1 MAQQYEQLKEEIL
14 QFESL
19 RGTWSFTFVPTGD
32 MESKTVEVSMVGEEA
47 AFNSLNLMTNNCMM
61 EKVAEGL
68 MPDIHKWFW
77 FR

>member
-1 MAQQYEQLKEEIL
+1 MPK
-14 QFESL
+14 
-19 RGTWSFTFVPTGD
+19 GD

-68 MPDIHKWFW
+68 MPDIHKWFR